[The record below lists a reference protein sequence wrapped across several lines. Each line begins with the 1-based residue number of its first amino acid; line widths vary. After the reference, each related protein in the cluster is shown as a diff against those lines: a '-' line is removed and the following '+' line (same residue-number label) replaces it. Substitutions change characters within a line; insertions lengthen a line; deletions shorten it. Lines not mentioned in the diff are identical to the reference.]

1 MKCKSIKK
9 VVSVLFVLAL
19 NVSAVLAASEYDIQ
33 EVYVKSELP
42 DEIKAIE
49 SDGDLVDVKYLLK
62 PIKLDVGTYKE
73 SVRRIGT
80 NLYEIEGTSIVI
92 QTRYCYEYGYGD
104 EVYIEIESSY
114 GYSKG
119 KIIFD

>member
-33 EVYVKSELP
+33 VYVKSELP
-42 DEIKAIE
+42 DDVKAIE

-62 PIKLDVGTYKE
+62 PIKLDVGT
-73 SVRRIGT
+73 
-80 NLYEIEGTSIVI
+80 
-92 QTRYCYEYGYGD
+92 
-104 EVYIEIESSY
+104 
-114 GYSKG
+114 
-119 KIIFD
+119 

>member
-42 DEIKAIE
+42 DDVKAIE

-62 PIKLDVGTYKE
+62 PILM
-73 SVRRIGT
+73 
-80 NLYEIEGTSIVI
+80 
-92 QTRYCYEYGYGD
+92 
-104 EVYIEIESSY
+104 
-114 GYSKG
+114 
-119 KIIFD
+119 